1 MKQAQEYMGETVDVV
16 QGRSDNIKITYSED
30 LQLARLILN
39 AQRQS

>member
-1 MKQAQEYMGETVDVV
+1 MGETVDVV